1 VILALSAWSRTA
13 QKEAA
18 MIGSGSTPYPETGC
32 PPPQPG
38 VPVLQ
43 AVPSQTDREV
53 VLTLAGDIDVTTA
66 DVVRAAARR
75 CLRERPARLS
85 LDLRSVTF
93 CDAAGVRALRQA
105 RQEAAA
111 ARAEFRIIA
120 PGPMV
125 VRVLTLAGADDLLCA
140 VQGHSVSAAASQPSA

>member
-1 VILALSAWSRTA
+1 
-13 QKEAA
+13 
-18 MIGSGSTPYPETGC
+18 MIGSGGTPFPETGC

-38 VPVLQ
+38 VPVLH
-43 AVPSQTDREV
+43 AFPSQADGEV
-53 VLTLAGDIDVTTA
+53 VLTLAGDIDVTMA

-93 CDAAGVRALRQA
+93 CDAAGVRALRKA
-105 RQEAAA
+105 GQEAAA

-120 PGPMV
+120 PRSLIGKCLQ
-125 VRVLTLAGADDLLCA
+125 VRHGRRRSGIA
-140 VQGHSVSAAASQPSA
+140 

>member
-1 VILALSAWSRTA
+1 
-13 QKEAA
+13 
-18 MIGSGSTPYPETGC
+18 MIGSGRTPYPENGC

-38 VPVLQ
+38 APVRQ
-43 AVPSQTDREV
+43 AVPSQADGEV

-75 CLRERPARLS
+75 CPRERPARLS
-85 LDLRSVTF
+85 LALRSVTF

-125 VRVLTLAGADDLLCA
+125 VRVLTLAGADDLL
-140 VQGHSVSAAASQPSA
+140 

>member
-1 VILALSAWSRTA
+1 
-13 QKEAA
+13 
-18 MIGSGSTPYPETGC
+18 MIGSGSTPYQEAGC

-38 VPVLQ
+38 VPVLD
-43 AVPSQTDREV
+43 AFPSQADGEV

-66 DVVRAAARR
+66 DVARAAARR
-75 CLRERPARLS
+75 CLGERPARLS
-85 LDLRSVTF
+85 LDLRAVTF

-120 PGPMV
+120 PSPVV
-125 VRVLTLAGADDLLCA
+125 VRVLTLAGADDMLCA
-140 VQGHSVSAAASQPSA
+140 VERPSAPAAASRPSA

>member
-1 VILALSAWSRTA
+1 
-13 QKEAA
+13 
-18 MIGSGSTPYPETGC
+18 MIGSGSTPYPGTGC

-38 VPVLQ
+38 FPVLQ
-43 AVPSQTDREV
+43 AVPSQADGEV

-85 LDLRSVTF
+85 LDLRAVTF
-93 CDAAGVRALRQA
+93 CDAAGARALRRA

-120 PGPMV
+120 PSPIV
-125 VRVLTLAGADDLLCA
+125 VRVLTLAGADDLLPA
-140 VQGHSVSAAASQPSA
+140 AERPSAPTAASQPSA